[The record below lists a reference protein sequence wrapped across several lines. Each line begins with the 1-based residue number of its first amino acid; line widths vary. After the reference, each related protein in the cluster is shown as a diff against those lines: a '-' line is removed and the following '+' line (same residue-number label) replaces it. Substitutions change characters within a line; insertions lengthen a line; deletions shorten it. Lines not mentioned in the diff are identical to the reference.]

1 MRARP
6 DHTRR
11 SPTIRARHIPLAV
24 GALLAGVAVAGTSP
38 AAPDTMGTPGT
49 WQLLPA
55 APVDLSA
62 IATGVW
68 TGREVLVT
76 SPARDARTGAAY
88 DPAAGSWRRLPVDTT
103 LGVLP
108 GVGDHA
114 VWTGREMLVWGGFR
128 QVGYKPATNRWR
140 RLRGIPVG
148 PEPRAVVAWTGTQ
161 MLGWG
166 GGCCGDNIDDG
177 AAYRP
182 RTNSWRKLPA
192 APLAGRQS
200 AMSAWT
206 GRELVIIG
214 GSADGGKFADGA
226 AYDPTTRRWRRI
238 PPLPAPRW
246 DGTATWDGRDVIVVG
261 GKTTTTT
268 GLRPLATVFAYR
280 PSTNRW
286 RRLPPMPRGRAGHVA
301 VWTGTRLLVW
311 GGSTVRGTTTVTL
324 RTGMSLDP
332 IRHRW
337 LPLPASPLALREIGV
352 SALTAVWT
360 GTQMI
365 VLGGGANDAAAFT
378 PAS

>member
-1 MRARP
+1 M
-6 DHTRR
+6 
-11 SPTIRARHIPLAV
+11 
-24 GALLAGVAVAGTSP
+24 
-38 AAPDTMGTPGT
+38 
-49 WQLLPA
+49 
-55 APVDLSA
+55 
-62 IATGVW
+62 
-68 TGREVLVT
+68 
-76 SPARDARTGAAY
+76 
-88 DPAAGSWRRLPVDTT
+88 
-103 LGVLP
+103 
-108 GVGDHA
+108 
-114 VWTGREMLVWGGFR
+114 
-128 QVGYKPATNRWR
+128 N
-140 RLRGIPVG
+140 PVG
-148 PEPRAVVAWTGTQ
+148 SCRARAVVAWTGTQ
-161 MLGWG
+161 MIGWG

-261 GKTTTTT
+261 GKTTTAT
-268 GLRPLATVFAYR
+268 GLRPLVTVFAYR

-311 GGSTVRGTTTVTL
+311 AAHGAGTTSVTL
-324 RTGMSLDP
+324 RTGMALTRCATAS
-332 IRHRW
+332 
-337 LPLPASPLALREIGV
+337 PLPASPLAQPRDRREPAHRRLDGPP
-352 SALTAVWT
+352 
-360 GTQMI
+360 MI
-365 VLGGGANDAAAFT
+365 VLGRGANDAAAFT
-378 PAS
+378 PSS

>member
-1 MRARP
+1 MSASP

-11 SPTIRARHIPLAV
+11 GPAIRARHIPLV
-24 GALLAGVAVAGTSP
+24 MGALLAGTAVASASLAAAGTR
-38 AAPDTMGTPGT
+38 AATGT
-49 WQLLPA
+49 WQLLPT

-68 TGREVLVT
+68 SGRELLVT

-88 DPAAGSWRRLPVDTT
+88 DPAANSWRQLPVDAT

-114 VWTGREMLVWGGFR
+114 VWTGKEMLVWGGFL

-140 RLRGIPVG
+140 RVRGIPVG
-148 PEPRAVVAWTGTQ
+148 PEPRAVVAWTGAQ
-161 MLGWG
+161 MIGWG

-182 RTNSWRKLPA
+182 KTNSWRRLPA
-192 APLAGRQS
+192 APLAGRQT
-200 AMSAWT
+200 ALSAWT

-226 AYDPTTRRWRRI
+226 AYNPTTRTWRRI

-246 DGTATWDGRDVIVVG
+246 DGTATWDGHDVLVVG
-261 GKTTTTT
+261 GNTTTAA
-268 GLRPLATVFAYR
+268 GLRRLATVFAYR

-286 RRLPPMPRGRAGHVA
+286 RRLRPMPRGRAGHAA

-311 GGSTVRGTTTVTL
+311 GGSTIRGTSSVTL
-324 RTGMSLDP
+324 RTGMSFDP
-332 IRHRW
+332 VRNRW
-337 LPLPASPLALREIGV
+337 SPLPASPLAERGAGV
-352 SALTAVWT
+352 SPLTAVWT
-360 GTQMI
+360 GTRMI

>member
-1 MRARP
+1 MSASP
-6 DHTRR
+6 DHTRGG
-11 SPTIRARHIPLAV
+11 SAIRARHIPLLM
-24 GALLAGVAVAGTSP
+24 GALLGGAALAGASP
-38 AAPDTMGTPGT
+38 AAAGASVTSGT
-49 WQLLPA
+49 WQLLPP

-88 DPAAGSWRRLPVDTT
+88 DPAATSWHQLPVDAT

-108 GVGDHA
+108 AGEHA
-114 VWTGREMLVWGGFR
+114 VWTGKEMLVWGGFR

-161 MLGWG
+161 MIGWG

-206 GRELVIIG
+206 GRELVIVG

-226 AYDPTTRRWRRI
+226 AYNPTTRTWRRI
-238 PPLPAPRW
+238 PPLPSPRW
-246 DGTATWDGRDVIVVG
+246 DATATWDGRDVIVVG
-261 GKTTTTT
+261 GNTTTAT

-286 RRLPPMPRGRAGHVA
+286 RRLRPMPRGRAAHVA
-301 VWTGTRLLVW
+301 VWTGKRLLVW
-311 GGSTVRGTTTVTL
+311 GGSTVQGTTTVTL
-324 RTGMSLDP
+324 GTGMSFDP
-332 IRHRW
+332 IGNRW
-337 LPLPASPLALREIGV
+337 SPLPVSPLARREVGP
-352 SALTAVWT
+352 SPLTGVWT

-365 VLGGGANDAAAFT
+365 VLGGNANDAAAFT